1 MHNFVIG
8 NLDHSRFG
16 FEVACWH
23 LKKAF
28 LKALGAIKTKK
39 PSKKAFFKCQQ
50 ATSNP
55 NLDWSKFPMT
65 KLCILF

>member
-8 NLDHSRFG
+8 NLDQSRFG

-28 LKALGAIKTKK
+28 FEGSRSYQNQEAF
-39 PSKKAFFKCQQ
+39 KKAFCKCQQ

-55 NLDWSKFPMT
+55 NLEWSKFPMT
-65 KLCILF
+65 ILCIVF